1 MLSQRDVCKGD
12 PGMGHLTLRRF
23 FLEPKARVITV
34 WGHKWLKLNLL
45 GISTATFLVMLDVIQ
60 FIYY

>member
-12 PGMGHLTLRRF
+12 PGTGHLTLRGF
-23 FLEPKARVITV
+23 FLEPKTRVIRV

-45 GISTATFLVMLDVIQ
+45 GISTETFSVM
-60 FIYY
+60 

>member
-12 PGMGHLTLRRF
+12 PGMGHLTLGGF
-23 FLEPKARVITV
+23 FLEPKTGVTTV

-45 GISTATFLVMLDVIQ
+45 GISTATFSVM
-60 FIYY
+60 